1 MSELFIP
8 MDFNTR
14 IVTTVILGIGLL
26 FAVNFLQ
33 FGYSEKNPQADCIN
47 NQNGLLIGNEQK
59 GDAYKSSKD
68 TCQSLSK

>member
-8 MDFNTR
+8 INLNTR
-14 IVTTVILGIGLL
+14 IVATLILGIRLL

-47 NQNGLLIGNEQK
+47 NQNGLFIGNEQK
-59 GDAYKSSKD
+59 GEAYKSNKD
-68 TCQSLSK
+68 TCQSISK